1 MHTIDTLTATQLAAG
16 PTLDRPA
23 AVLRELIE
31 NALDAG
37 ARHIDVHLA
46 DGAIVVSDDGCG
58 MSSAELEMAF
68 LRHTTSKLHTFADVF
83 QLNTLGFRGEALATI
98 AAVARV
104 SCTSRTATT
113 PIATEVRIAGGEV
126 QDMRSCAHAVGTTI
140 QVERL
145 FYTAPQQR
153 DFWGHPQHEGQH
165 LHDTV
170 VQYACLYPEVAFR
183 LYRQQRMMLA
193 TTGSGALA
201 DVVTQVWGVAVQ
213 HAFAGSLSGYAASVT
228 GVTLA
233 GEAAHAQRRH
243 QIVAINRRPVRVQGY
258 LARIIDEVCPPSPYA
273 HPGVIVDFTL
283 PRADIDIN
291 VAAHKHAVRVR
302 HPGVLARLLHQAI
315 TPQPLPLAAVAT
327 WAPLPSDLTY
337 LGDCATA
344 LVLTA
349 ADGIY
354 LLNPARILSDQP
366 PPHGGGGQILSE
378 PIDMATEPHTWGH
391 HWSALCA
398 IGFAGTLGEHTLC
411 ITAVPEFVDVARFRT
426 ACSPLMR
433 QIAQGHDLYHVLAAC
448 ARPAWVIAYWR
459 TLADPW
465 QRGWCM
471 HVSTSHIRRQLQ
483 LTPLGQR

>member
-1 MHTIDTLTATQLAAG
+1 MHTLDTLTATQLAAG

-37 ARHIDVHLA
+37 AQHIDVHLA

-58 MSSAELEMAF
+58 MRSTELEMAF
-68 LRHTTSKLHTFADVF
+68 LRHTTSKLQTFDDVF

-126 QDMRSCAHAVGTTI
+126 QDIRACAHAVGTTI
-140 QVERL
+140 RVERL
-145 FYTAPQQR
+145 FYTAPRQR

-183 LYRQQRMMLA
+183 LYRQHRMTLA
-193 TTGSGALA
+193 TSGSGALA
-201 DVVTQVWGVAVQ
+201 DVVEQVWGVAVQ
-213 HAFAGSLSGYAASVT
+213 HACAGALSGYAASVT
-228 GVTLA
+228 GVILA
-233 GEAAHAQRRH
+233 SEAAHAQRRH

-258 LARIIDEVCPPSPYA
+258 LARIIDEVCPPSQYA
-273 HPGVIVDFTL
+273 HPGVILDFTL
-283 PRADIDIN
+283 PRDDIDIN

-315 TPQPLPLAAVAT
+315 TPQPVPLATVDA
-327 WAPLPSDLTY
+327 WEPLPRDLTY
-337 LGDCATA
+337 LGSYDAA

-366 PPHGGGGQILSE
+366 PSQGGGGQTLTA
-378 PIDMATEPHTWGH
+378 PVLMAAQTTTWGR
-391 HWSALCA
+391 HWDALCA
-398 IGFAGTLGEHTLC
+398 LGFAGTLSDHELS
-411 ITAVPEFVDVARFRT
+411 ITQVPDFVDVARFQHLL
-426 ACSPLMR
+426 PQLG
-433 QIAQGHDLYHVLAAC
+433 QQLAQGHDLYHVLAAC

-471 HVSTSHIRRQLQ
+471 HLSASHIRRQLK
-483 LTPLGQR
+483 LTPHRSS